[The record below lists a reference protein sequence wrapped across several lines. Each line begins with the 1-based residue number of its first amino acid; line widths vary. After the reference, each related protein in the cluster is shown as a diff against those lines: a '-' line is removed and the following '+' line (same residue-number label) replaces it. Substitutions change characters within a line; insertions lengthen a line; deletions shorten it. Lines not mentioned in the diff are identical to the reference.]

1 MSDAFYEDMDLLV
14 KFANLTNNKAKI
26 VKESREYLKETIT
39 LVVKEL
45 NKLIRLNKEIDSMIS
60 NAQFLKSIEYNQMCT
75 QSYKLFQ
82 EIHSM
87 PIVRQF
93 ESLIELIDCSDEELA
108 ELADKFIYLIYIHE
122 EDIKARQSMAF
133 SWLYSK

>member
-1 MSDAFYEDMDLLV
+1 
-14 KFANLTNNKAKI
+14 
-26 VKESREYLKETIT
+26 
-39 LVVKEL
+39 
-45 NKLIRLNKEIDSMIS
+45 
-60 NAQFLKSIEYNQMCT
+60 
-75 QSYKLFQ
+75 
-82 EIHSM
+82 M